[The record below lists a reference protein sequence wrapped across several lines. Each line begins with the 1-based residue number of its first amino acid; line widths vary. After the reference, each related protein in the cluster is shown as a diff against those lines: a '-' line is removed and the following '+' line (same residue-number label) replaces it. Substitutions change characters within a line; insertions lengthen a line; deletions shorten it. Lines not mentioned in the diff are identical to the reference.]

1 MSEQIRTEFHAYKE
15 SIAKD
20 SRFLDGF
27 NINLD
32 DAFRNNHYF
41 RQDCEEYVQSF
52 RHSKIEFI
60 DRDQAGLDNYAD
72 SDYGFYIAGLAD
84 WKRDPFYSPV
94 SEDRF
99 RYYLIS
105 FCEGCS
111 QPYRKS
117 RITQQQMEKYVQET
131 DLEWS
136 SSGDEEYVTKY
147 GCCDSCRQEL
157 YREEDYS

>member
-1 MSEQIRTEFHAYKE
+1 MSEQIRTDFEAYKQA
-15 SIAKD
+15 IAKN
-20 SRFLDGF
+20 SPIIDGM
-27 NINLD
+27 NIYLSG
-32 DAFRNNHYF
+32 AYRTEPYF
-41 RQDCEEYVQSF
+41 ARECDNFVNSF
-52 RHSKIEFI
+52 RYPKIEFI
-60 DRDQAGLDNYAD
+60 NRDQLEFDTYPED
-72 SDYGFYIAGLAD
+72 DLEFYNSGIVD
-84 WKRDPFYSPV
+84 WKNDPFYSPV

-105 FCEGCS
+105 FCDGCS

-147 GCCDSCRQEL
+147 GCCDSCREEL
-157 YREEDYS
+157 YREED